1 MTCLVQKDA
10 KHSKLV
16 GTCQLYVLQETSR
29 SFVRVYR
36 PARAGGRGE
45 PFYFLLLI
53 TIFTISSQTF
63 RQSSPQSRFLCF
75 ATGTKNHEEHG
86 QWTVVRKLSR
96 RVPMSAATFC
106 DLLPSPRD
114 GQCSKGHDIKKY
126 KKSRNNGRRTDSTKF
141 SQNQSRRARKFQQHE
156 WQ

>member
-1 MTCLVQKDA
+1 MPV
-10 KHSKLV
+10 
-16 GTCQLYVLQETSR
+16 
-29 SFVRVYR
+29 VRLARNVAEFCTRVPPR
-36 PARAGGRGE
+36 PGGRAGRTI
-45 PFYFLLLI
+45 LLSTTYI
-53 TIFTISSQTF
+53 TIIFTISSQTF